1 MARSNGVCH
10 HVWWFVLDSWAPHGG
25 RRKLTLK
32 SCPMTSI
39 LSTQEAEAG
48 ESLQVWS
55 HVGLYNRTLIKKKIK
70 MEFPAVETSPL
81 QVESYGLG
89 TALMW
94 HCQLWADTWSNCDAG
109 EGGGTGLH
117 KVIRWPL
124 RSTTSAWGRRGDQR
138 RHQHLAL
145 SLAMW
150 GPVLTWCLSDL
161 SLEPWTWAVSQN
173 KPLFLL
179 NYPASGSSPVLVD

>member
-1 MARSNGVCH
+1 MIC
-10 HVWWFVLDSWAPHGG
+10 VWLLSPTWWEEETDSQKLPHDIHTEYSKGWG
-25 RRKLTLK
+25 RRITPNVK
-32 SCPMTSI
+32 SCWAIQQDFDS
-39 LSTQEAEAG
+39 
-48 ESLQVWS
+48 
-55 HVGLYNRTLIKKKIK
+55 KKIK

-89 TALMW
+89 RALRW

-109 EGGGTGLH
+109 EGGGTGLL

-179 NYPASGSSPVLVD
+179 NYPASGSSLY

>member
-39 LSTQEAEAG
+39 LSTQKAEAG

-109 EGGGTGLH
+109 EGGGTGL
-117 KVIRWPL
+117 RSSGGSYGRPL
-124 RSTTSAWGRRGDQR
+124 VLEEEGETRGDTNTW
-138 RHQHLAL
+138 LCL
-145 SLAMW
+145 LLCE
-150 GPVLTWCLSDL
+150 VLYWLGVC
-161 SLEPWTWAVSQN
+161 QI
-173 KPLFLL
+173 
-179 NYPASGSSPVLVD
+179 